1 MFRAFSFFCVK
12 IFTQRSCRFSQ
23 DLLFLYDD
31 IIIDI
36 VKEDRLRMSDP
47 SPGIII
53 SNWIIVFILLLVNAF
68 FVAAEFA
75 IVRSRKVKIE
85 QLTKDGNV
93 EAKLALKALEDMN
106 FFIAAVQVGV
116 TIASI
121 GIGWFGSPTIEL
133 MLKPLMAHFPSMHLY
148 LAPVTAV
155 VAFLVITFLHVVIG
169 EQVPKCIA
177 LQYPEKISLYV
188 AKPMNLFMTISKP
201 FVWILNVSC
210 NGILRLLRVPS
221 NNTRV
226 VHTIEDLDLLVDT
239 SYDEGV
245 LNETE
250 KDMLHNMFNF
260 SDLTAREVM
269 IPRTDMVCVPI
280 DMPMEELNK
289 LAKESQYTRYPV
301 YDGDIDH
308 ITGLIHVKDLYSL
321 AIEDKT
327 CPIKSLQRKIL
338 LVPETITLDNLVRE
352 FKKNKGQMAVV
363 VDEFGGTS
371 GIITLEDVFEEIF
384 GDVQDEFDE
393 EVETDITEIKPN
405 HFLVNGMMRLDEL
418 AEYFDIPED
427 RFKTEDVD
435 TVAGFVV
442 KELGRLA
449 VVDDFVKYDEFTF
462 TVKELDGVRI
472 TKLLVVHDKPQSDE
486 PIEE

>member
-1 MFRAFSFFCVK
+1 
-12 IFTQRSCRFSQ
+12 
-23 DLLFLYDD
+23 
-31 IIIDI
+31 
-36 VKEDRLRMSDP
+36 MSDP

-169 EQVPKCIA
+169 EQVPNCLA
-177 LQYPEKISLYV
+177 LHYPEKISLYV

-427 RFKTEDVD
+427 RFKTDDVD

-486 PIEE
+486 TIEE

>member
-1 MFRAFSFFCVK
+1 
-12 IFTQRSCRFSQ
+12 
-23 DLLFLYDD
+23 
-31 IIIDI
+31 
-36 VKEDRLRMSDP
+36 MSE
-47 SPGIII
+47 SSLGIIV
-53 SNWIIVFILLLVNAF
+53 SNWLVVFILLLINGF

-75 IVRSRKVKIE
+75 IVRARKTKIE

-93 EAKLALKALEDMN
+93 DAKLALKALEDMN

-121 GIGWFGSPTIEL
+121 GIGWFGSPTVEM
-133 MLKPLMAHFPSMHLY
+133 MLKPLLNEFPSAQAY
-148 LAPVTAV
+148 IAPVTAV
-155 VAFLVITFLHVVIG
+155 VAFFVMTFLHVVIG

-188 AKPMNLFMTISKP
+188 AKPMDIFMTISKP
-201 FVWILNVSC
+201 FVWTLNVAC
-210 NGILRLLRVPS
+210 NSILKLFRIPVNS
-221 NNTRV
+221 ARV

-280 DMPMEELNK
+280 DMPFDELNK
-289 LAKESQYTRYPV
+289 LAKDNQYTRYPV

-321 AIEDKT
+321 SIEDKET
-327 CPIKSLQRKIL
+327 SVESLQRKIL
-338 LVPETITLDNLVRE
+338 LVPETMTLDNLVRE
-352 FKKNKGQMAVV
+352 FKKNKSQMAVV

-393 EVETDITEIKPN
+393 EAEFDIKELKPN
-405 HFLVNGMMRLDEL
+405 HYLANGMLRLDEL
-418 AEYFDIPED
+418 ADYFDIPDEKLD
-427 RFKTEDVD
+427 DEDVD
-435 TVAGFVV
+435 TIAGLVV

-449 VVDDFVKYDEFTF
+449 QLDDVVKYGEFTF
-462 TVKELDGVRI
+462 TVKEIDGARI
-472 TKLLVVHDKPQSDE
+472 TKLLIVK
-486 PIEE
+486 EEEQKQEVNVE

>member
-1 MFRAFSFFCVK
+1 
-12 IFTQRSCRFSQ
+12 
-23 DLLFLYDD
+23 
-31 IIIDI
+31 
-36 VKEDRLRMSDP
+36 MSDANAGVIA
-47 SPGIII
+47 SH
-53 SNWIIVFILLLVNAF
+53 WLIVFLLLLVNGF
-68 FVAAEFA
+68 FVSAEFA
-75 IVRSRKVKIE
+75 IVRARRVKIE

-93 EAKLALKALEDMN
+93 DAKLALKALEDMN

-121 GIGWFGSPTIEL
+121 GIGWFGSPTIEM
-133 MLKPLMAHFPSMHLY
+133 MLAPFVGKFPSMHVY
-148 LAPVTAV
+148 LTPITAV
-155 VAFLVITFLHVVIG
+155 VAFLIITFLHVVLG

-188 AKPMNLFMTISKP
+188 AKPMDIFMTISKP
-201 FVWILNVSC
+201 FVWVLNFACNFILK
-210 NGILRLLRVPS
+210 ILRVPV
-221 NNTRV
+221 NNARV
-226 VHTIEDLDLLVDT
+226 AHTIEDLDLLVDT

-269 IPRTDMVCVPI
+269 IPRTDMVCVPN
-280 DMPMEELNK
+280 DMPIEELNN
-289 LAKESQYTRYPV
+289 LAKENQYTRYPV

-327 CPIKSLQRKIL
+327 CPIKNIQRKIM

-393 EVETDITEIKPN
+393 ETEIDITEIKPN
-405 HFLVNGMMRLDEL
+405 HYLVNGMMRLDEF
-418 AEYFDIPED
+418 AEYFDISED
-427 RFKTEDVD
+427 IFNAEDVD
-435 TVAGFVV
+435 TVAGFVM

-449 VVDDFVKYDEFTF
+449 VIDDFIKYGEFTF

-472 TKLLVVHDKPQSDE
+472 TKLHVVREVPAPVSQENKD
-486 PIEE
+486 

>member
-1 MFRAFSFFCVK
+1 MTESSLGTIAF
-12 IFTQRSCRFSQ
+12 
-23 DLLFLYDD
+23 
-31 IIIDI
+31 
-36 VKEDRLRMSDP
+36 
-47 SPGIII
+47 
-53 SNWIIVFILLLVNAF
+53 NWVIVFLLLLVNGF
-68 FVAAEFA
+68 FVSAEFA
-75 IVRSRKVKIE
+75 IVRARKTKIE

-93 EAKLALKALEDMN
+93 EAKLALKALEDIN

-121 GIGWFGSPTIEL
+121 GIGWFGSPTIEKMMNIL
-133 MLKPLMAHFPSMHLY
+133 FSHLPAANTY
-148 LAPVTAV
+148 WANTFTAIF
-155 VAFLVITFLHVVIG
+155 AFLVITFLHVVIG

-188 AKPMNLFMTISKP
+188 AKPMDIFMTISKP
-201 FVWILNVSC
+201 FVWCLNKAC
-210 NGILRLLRVPS
+210 NIILRTLRIPVS
-221 NNTRV
+221 NARV

-280 DMPMEELNK
+280 DMTWDELNK
-289 LAKESQYTRYPV
+289 VATENQYTRYPV

-321 AIEDKT
+321 SLKDEVR
-327 CPIKSLQRKIL
+327 PIAKLQRKIM
-338 LVPETITLDNLVRE
+338 LVPETITMDNLVRE

-371 GIITLEDVFEEIF
+371 GIITLEDVVEEIF

-393 EVETDITEIKPN
+393 EAEIEIKEIKPN
-405 HFLVNGMMRLDEL
+405 HYLASGMMRLDEL
-418 AEYFDIPED
+418 ANYFDIDE
-427 RFKTEDVD
+427 KKLEVEDVD
-435 TVAGFVV
+435 TIAGLVV
-442 KELGRLA
+442 KELGRIA
-449 VVDDFVKYDEFTF
+449 KVDDMVQYGEFTF
-462 TVKELDGVRI
+462 TVKEVDGARI
-472 TKLLVVHDKPQSDE
+472 TKLFIVREEPQ
-486 PIEE
+486 PVNEEE